1 MKDNTKLDARVRA
14 YVEYQIEHYKEHK
27 RNLAEYRDAIMPSS
41 TPNYSGA
48 GGGGSG
54 EARPTEKLGIK
65 LATDEYINEQLRIL
79 NAIEKVLASLS
90 KEDRRMIDLIYW
102 RRSHTVTGA
111 AMVLHMSGVTAYR
124 HVNAILRAV
133 AAELGF
139 INLSFKE

>member
-1 MKDNTKLDARVRA
+1 MKDNTKLEPRVRA
-14 YVEYQIEHYKEHK
+14 YVEYQLEHYKEHK
-27 RNLAEYRDAIMPSS
+27 RKLSEYRDAIMPSS

-54 EARPTEKLGIK
+54 ESRPTEKLGIK

-79 NAIEKVLASLS
+79 AAIEKILASLS
-90 KEDRRMIDLIYW
+90 KEDKRMIDLIYW

-111 AMVLHMSGVTAYR
+111 AMVLHMSNVTAYR
-124 HVNAILRAV
+124 HVNAILRAI

-139 INLSFKE
+139 VNMSFRE